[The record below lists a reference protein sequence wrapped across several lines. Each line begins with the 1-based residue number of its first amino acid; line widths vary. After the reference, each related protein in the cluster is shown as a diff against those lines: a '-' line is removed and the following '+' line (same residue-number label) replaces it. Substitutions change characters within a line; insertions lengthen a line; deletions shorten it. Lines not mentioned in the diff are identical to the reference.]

1 VCGDTQLNGLLVV
14 TLVFWFAHGFEAASP
29 HLRGKSLPWFTPF
42 VGSTHLGASGTGSAH
57 YKFSNV
63 FSVQLIYQAR
73 NVPASLWRCIFVLEI
88 SKLGECL
95 MGMFL
100 PL

>member
-1 VCGDTQLNGLLVV
+1 MGRGADVASEGNRRSDRKQGAHRKNWFVSPDTPHG
-14 TLVFWFAHGFEAASP
+14 TLVFWF
-29 HLRGKSLPWFTPF
+29 
-42 VGSTHLGASGTGSAH
+42 AH

-73 NVPASLWRCIFVLEI
+73 KVSLHYGDLLEI
-88 SKLGECL
+88 SELGECL